1 MDMLA
6 ESNDEVLVLDLKT
19 DRRFSPHEYALQ
31 LGIYRI
37 AARALFPT
45 QNVRT
50 GLLYLHF
57 GEIAWLEGELDE
69 ESLLRLCNTISY
81 NHTQE

>member
-1 MDMLA
+1 MLA
-6 ESNDEVLVLDLKT
+6 EADDEVVVLDLKT
-19 DRRFSPHEYALQ
+19 DRRFSPQEYALQ

-45 QNVRT
+45 KKIHT

-57 GEIAWLEGELDE
+57 GEVVWLEGEPDE
-69 ESLLRLCNTISY
+69 EHLLRLCAAISY
-81 NHTQE
+81 NQGRSQ

>member
-6 ESNDEVLVLDLKT
+6 ESHDEVIVLDLKT
-19 DRRFSPHEYALQ
+19 DRQFSPHEYALQ

-37 AARALFPT
+37 AARALFPAKR
-45 QNVRT
+45 VHI

-57 GEIAWLEGELDE
+57 GEIAWLKSELHE
-69 ESLLRLCNTISY
+69 ETLLQICDTISY
-81 NHTQE
+81 NHTKQ

>member
-6 ESNDEVLVLDLKT
+6 ESSDEVIVLDLKT
-19 DRRFSPHEYALQ
+19 DRRFLPQDYALQ

-45 QNVRT
+45 KKIRT

-57 GEIAWLEGELDE
+57 GEIAWQEGELDE
-69 ESLLRLCNTISY
+69 NILLHMCSAISY
-81 NHTQE
+81 NHLEM